1 MTCNLQEGWGLII
14 QVHALHAFPILGNL
28 AYSQLSS
35 GCSSL
40 DCPPRVLRERSHAAV
55 SRCIVHVHQPWTMV
69 SRHRDEPAYSMPF
82 TRTYAHAWATI
93 TSGQQVH
100 HSKTSRVWTSYLV
113 GP

>member
-1 MTCNLQEGWGLII
+1 MQPARWLGLDSPGSCIACISPSWVNLHIANC
-14 QVHALHAFPILGNL
+14 QVGA
-28 AYSQLSS
+28 
-35 GCSSL
+35 SL
-40 DCPPRVLRERSHAAV
+40 DCPPRVSRERSHAAM